1 MLEKVYLGKM
11 TRKSSFRFFLPQSDA
26 TKTTKLTIISTIG
39 IISLMQTCKIYTCY
53 SLWGTIQG

>member
-26 TKTTKLTIISTIG
+26 TKTTKLTIISTI
-39 IISLMQTCKIYTCY
+39 
-53 SLWGTIQG
+53 